1 MSSDALENDDSI
13 EDLPLWPSRPRFGRF
28 WKASF
33 RNVFSSEPPRLDFGV
48 PGAPFWSPWDF
59 KNIAFSW
66 RGSSNSSFSL
76 FSLGTSPGDK
86 KIIPKRLKLP
96 PQDFQK
102 IPQRSL
108 ATLRSGP
115 GEPQEAPESSPR
127 ELSGDLWASKRSPG
141 VGVVL
146 GASEPHFGAPRA
158 SFTNLFKLFQT
169 FSSLFSS
176 LFFLSFIV
184 YVILLIFLSSFFSRL
199 PSLCSRVSSRFSSV
213 YLASLY
219 YWDFKIQEI
228 VTSRI

>member
-102 IPQRSL
+102 IPQRSP
-108 ATLRSGP
+108 AALRRAP
-115 GEPQEAPESSPR
+115 AEPQEPPETTPR
-127 ELSGDLWASKRSPG
+127 ELSGYPWASKKSP
-141 VGVVL
+141 GVVL
-146 GASEPHFGAPRA
+146 GTSGPHFRAPRA
-158 SFTNLFKLFQT
+158 SFTYYFSLFQT
-169 FSSLFSS
+169 FSSLF
-176 LFFLSFIV
+176 FLSFLIS
-184 YVILLIFLSSFFSRL
+184 VIMLILSSSLFSRL
-199 PSLCSRVSSRFSSV
+199 PSLCSRLSSRFSLV
-213 YLASLY
+213 NPAARRL
-219 YWDFKIQEI
+219 
-228 VTSRI
+228 SRSELGSAAPLHFRAAR

>member
-13 EDLPLWPSRPRFGRF
+13 EDLPLWPARPRFGRF
-28 WKASF
+28 WKAPF

-59 KNIAFSW
+59 NNIAFSW

-96 PQDFQK
+96 PQDCQK

-115 GEPQEAPESSPR
+115 GEPQEAPESSLR
-127 ELSGDLWASKRSPG
+127 ERSGELWAAKRFP
-141 VGVVL
+141 GVVL
-146 GASEPHFGAPRA
+146 GASGPHFGAPKP
-158 SFTNLFKLFQT
+158 SFTYFLT
-169 FSSLFSS
+169 FPHLLFS
-176 LFFLSFIV
+176 
-184 YVILLIFLSSFFSRL
+184 LLSFFSRICY
-199 PSLCSRVSSRFSSV
+199 SLHPLVFSLFLSPTLFVAVHDVIGASRHRGPYCPNV
-213 YLASLY
+213 
-219 YWDFKIQEI
+219 
-228 VTSRI
+228 